1 MLDAETGLRTIS
13 LYGERLMPTR
23 EDLVDVDVGLV
34 VLDRP
39 NPLGGI
45 LAHAE
50 GPIREPSCRSFVGED
65 AIPVRHALTIGEL
78 ARLWQREQFPHA
90 PLDVIASAGCT
101 RDMHWPETRHGNTLS
116 TRRRTVAGRRPCLR
130 RTRLHH
136 AHALNQVRVRR
147 LPDCRQ
153 PGRLRALRAID
164 RPTGY
169 SPRTRARSQH
179 RDRRAHWSVGRERRL
194 GLPGRIGRVVP
205 LTNLASTAPRLRHS
219 LPTDLSV
226 GAARS
231 TVRSAPPHLHFPPK
245 HLANPLEPTCRR

>member
-1 MLDAETGLRTIS
+1 MWGLSCSIARTRSAEYS
-13 LYGERLMPTR
+13 PTPKVR
-23 EDLVDVDVGLV
+23 YVNRPVD
-34 VLDRP
+34 
-39 NPLGGI
+39 
-45 LAHAE
+45 
-50 GPIREPSCRSFVGED
+50 RS
-65 AIPVRHALTIGEL
+65 L
-78 ARLWQREQFPHA
+78 ARTRFPCAMHS
-90 PLDVIASAGCT
+90 PLANSPASGSANGF
-101 RDMHWPETRHGNTLS
+101 
-116 TRRRTVAGRRPCLR
+116 RRRHSTSLRPPVAHVTCTGRRRGTETPFQLVGTVAGRRPCLR
-130 RTRLHH
+130 RTRLPH
-136 AHALNQVRVRR
+136 AHALNQVRVGRR
-147 LPDCRQ
+147 PDCRQ

-231 TVRSAPPHLHFPPK
+231 TARSAPPHLHFPPK